1 MINIRN
7 IHPQE
12 IPVLDDFLYEAIF
25 IPQGVEP
32 PPRSIIEQDDLQV
45 YVRGFGDDP
54 HDHCLVAEVDGKIAG
69 AVWVRIMDDYGH
81 VDDQTPSLAI
91 SLYPEYRGQGIGTQL
106 LLQMMDLLR
115 KEKYA
120 QVSLSVQKENYALRM
135 YEKAGFKI
143 VEDRGE
149 EVLMVAKL

>member
-149 EVLMVAKL
+149 EVLMVARL

>member
-91 SLYPEYRGQGIGTQL
+91 SLYKEYRGQGIGTQL
-106 LLQMMDLLR
+106 LHQMMDLLR

-135 YEKAGFKI
+135 YQKAGFKI

-149 EVLMVAKL
+149 EVLMVARL

>member
-91 SLYPEYRGQGIGTQL
+91 SLYPEYRGQGFGTQL
-106 LLQMMDLLR
+106 LNQMLDMLR
-115 KEKYA
+115 RKGYP

-135 YEKAGFKI
+135 YQKAGFET

-149 EVLMVAKL
+149 EVLMVRRM

>member
-7 IHPQE
+7 IQPQE

-25 IPQGVEP
+25 IPQGVVP

-54 HDHCLVAEVDGKIAG
+54 HDHCLVAEVDGKIVG

-81 VDDQTPSLAI
+81 LDSQTPSLAI
-91 SLYPEYRGQGIGTQL
+91 SLYKEYRGQGIGTQL

-135 YEKAGFKI
+135 YEKAGFRI

-149 EVLMVAKL
+149 EVLMVARL

>member
-7 IHPQE
+7 IQPQE

-32 PPRSIIEQDDLQV
+32 PPRSIIEQEDLQV

-91 SLYPEYRGQGIGTQL
+91 SLYPECRGQGIGTQL
-106 LLQMMDLLR
+106 LNQMLDMLR
-115 KEKYA
+115 QKGYP

-135 YEKAGFKI
+135 YQKAGFEA

-149 EVLMVAKL
+149 EVLMVRRM

>member
-81 VDDQTPSLAI
+81 LDSQTPSLAI
-91 SLYPEYRGQGIGTQL
+91 SLYKEYRGQGIGTQL
-106 LLQMMDLLR
+106 LHQMMDLLR

-135 YEKAGFKI
+135 YQKVGFKI

-149 EVLMVAKL
+149 EVLMVARL